1 MYFPDACFDK
11 VLKCGPIV
19 IVLSLF
25 YARYKSTQTKCLI
38 KMHTGF
44 TKHFHLQK
52 LQSIGASLM
61 RQHRSQYK
69 LWCNICAPTIALWL
83 ELTIFVPISTC
94 IFLFQKTGALRGS
107 RYLSS
112 RCADLADRQF
122 CIKFKQFRGMLKNTK
137 LISMDLDCKKA

>member
-1 MYFPDACFDK
+1 MYFPDDCFDK

-52 LQSIGASLM
+52 LQSIRASLM
-61 RQHRSQYK
+61 RQHRSWYK
-69 LWCNICAPTIALWL
+69 LWCNICAPTIALWP
-83 ELTIFVPISTC
+83 ELTNFVPISTC
-94 IFLFQKTGALRGS
+94 IFLFQETDALIGIQQGLEIPVLEMCRPRRQAILHQVQTIS
-107 RYLSS
+107 RYVEKTL
-112 RCADLADRQF
+112 
-122 CIKFKQFRGMLKNTK
+122 N
-137 LISMDLDCKKA
+137 